1 MANKEEVNL
10 LRKAF
15 RALDLNNDGKLQKE
29 ELVEGYKR
37 IFGDMA
43 GDEVEKLFQRVDADG
58 SGEIDYSGNLYASHL
73 LLINRMDCGY
83 YQ

>member
-58 SGEIDYSGNLYASHL
+58 SGEIDYSGNTTYIHIII
-73 LLINRMDCGY
+73 LIRMDCGHN
-83 YQ
+83 